1 MKAPTLMVMAGG
13 TGGHIYPGIAVA
25 EALRARGWNIAWLG
39 NPDGME
45 ARLVPQHGFEMV
57 WVRFSALRGKGLAR
71 KLMLPLTG
79 LATIIFAGWF
89 MNQESIRQE
98 LGLSGA
104 AYTVWKIV
112 SRFIAPIGVII
123 VFVASLLG

>member
-1 MKAPTLMVMAGG
+1 MSKKITALIPGAALAL
-13 TGGHIYPGIAVA
+13 GIACLLSFNSWSDVMIFGNNIFD
-25 EALRARGWNIAWLG
+25 ALDKLT
-39 NPDGME
+39 
-45 ARLVPQHGFEMV
+45 
-57 WVRFSALRGKGLAR
+57 S

>member
-1 MKAPTLMVMAGG
+1 MIFGNN
-13 TGGHIYPGIAVA
+13 IFD
-25 EALRARGWNIAWLG
+25 ALDKLT
-39 NPDGME
+39 
-45 ARLVPQHGFEMV
+45 
-57 WVRFSALRGKGLAR
+57 S

-89 MNQESIRQE
+89 MNQEGIRQE
-98 LGLSGA
+98 LGLSGG